1 MSLIFRIST
10 ESLFSFDIAKVYKR
24 HNPSKYFIIL
34 FALTVV
40 ILTYVKRH

>member
-24 HNPSKYFIIL
+24 HNPSKCFIIL

-40 ILTYVKRH
+40 ILTYVKHH